1 MLQKFCGRWWVL
13 LLKGIAAVVL
23 GVCAIV
29 WPGIT
34 LVTLAYM
41 FAIFT
46 LIDGVVALILGFR
59 GESDGTVWWTMVALG
74 VLAVAAGVIAFAWP
88 GITLVA
94 LLAVIAASA
103 IVRGVF
109 EIAAAVRLRKEID
122 DEWILG
128 LSGFMSIV
136 FGALILYRPD
146 AGLLAMALFVGAYML
161 AIGVLAIALSLRMR
175 RMGSALTATR

>member
-1 MLQKFCGRWWVL
+1 
-13 LLKGIAAVVL
+13 
-23 GVCAIV
+23 
-29 WPGIT
+29 
-34 LVTLAYM
+34 M

-46 LIDGVVALILGFR
+46 LIDGVVALLLGFR

-74 VLAVAAGVIAFAWP
+74 VLAVAAGIIAFAWP

-122 DEWILG
+122 DEWILF

-175 RMGSALTATR
+175 RMGSALTAAR

>member
-1 MLQKFCGRWWVL
+1 MLQNFCGRWWVL
-13 LLKGIAAVVL
+13 LLRGIAAIVL

-29 WPGIT
+29 WPRIT
-34 LVTLAYM
+34 LLTLAYK

-46 LIDGVVALILGFR
+46 VIDGVVALVLGFR
-59 GESDGTVWWTMVALG
+59 GESNGTVWWTMVALG
-74 VLAVAAGVIAFAWP
+74 VLAVAAGIIAFAWP

-109 EIAAAVRLRKEID
+109 EIAAAIRLRKEID

-136 FGALILYRPD
+136 FGGLILYRPD

-175 RMGSALTATR
+175 RMGNTLSAA

>member
-1 MLQKFCGRWWVL
+1 VL
-13 LLKGIAAVVL
+13 LLRGIAAIL
-23 GVCAIV
+23 FGVAAIAL
-29 WPGIT
+29 PGIT
-34 LVTLAYM
+34 LLTLAYM
-41 FAIFT
+41 FAIFSV
-46 LIDGVVALILGFR
+46 IDGAVALIIGFR

-74 VLAVAAGVIAFAWP
+74 VLAVAAGIIAFAWP

-94 LLAVIAASA
+94 LLAIIAASA

-109 EIAAAVRLRKEID
+109 EIVAAVRLRKEID

-161 AIGVLAIALSLRMR
+161 ALGVLAIALSLRMR
-175 RMGSALTATR
+175 RMGSALTAAR

>member
-1 MLQKFCGRWWVL
+1 MLQMFCRRWWVL
-13 LLKGIAAVVL
+13 LLKGILAILL
-23 GVCAIV
+23 GVSAIV

-34 LVTLAYM
+34 LLTLALM
-41 FAIFT
+41 FGIFSI
-46 LIDGVVALILGFR
+46 IDGVAALVIGFR

-74 VLAVAAGVIAFAWP
+74 VLAIAAGIIAFAWP

-94 LLAVIAASA
+94 LLAVIAVSA
-103 IVRGVF
+103 ILRGVF
-109 EIAAAVRLRKEID
+109 EIAAAIRLRKEID

-146 AGLLAMALFVGAYML
+146 VGLIAIALLIGAYML
-161 AIGVLAIALSLRMR
+161 ALGALAIALSLRVR
-175 RMGSALTATR
+175 RMGNALAATR

>member
-13 LLKGIAAVVL
+13 LLKGIAAILL

-46 LIDGVVALILGFR
+46 VIDGVVALIMGFQ

-109 EIAAAVRLRKEID
+109 EIAAAIRLRKEID

-136 FGALILYRPD
+136 FGAPHFVP
-146 AGLLAMALFVGAYML
+146 AGCGA
-161 AIGVLAIALSLRMR
+161 AGD
-175 RMGSALTATR
+175 GSAGRRVHAGAGSSGHRAVAAHAQDG